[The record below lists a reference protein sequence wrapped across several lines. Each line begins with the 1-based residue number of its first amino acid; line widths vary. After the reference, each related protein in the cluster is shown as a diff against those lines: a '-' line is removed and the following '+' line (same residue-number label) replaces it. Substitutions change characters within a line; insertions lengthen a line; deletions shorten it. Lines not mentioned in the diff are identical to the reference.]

1 MSIACRIGAGLF
13 VLLNLSQVMATEMIY
28 TPINPS
34 FGGNPSNGP
43 NLLAVANAQNDTK
56 APVLTPVQQ
65 FNAALQQSILNH
77 ILSQA
82 VSVMFPSNGGITS
95 SSPPI
100 TTGGF
105 TISFGSIPGDTTG
118 KGVLI
123 TTTDNTTGAVST
135 FTVQS
140 GL

>member
-13 VLLNLSQVMATEMIY
+13 VLLNLSPVLASEMVY
-28 TPINPS
+28 TPMNPS

-43 NLLAVANAQNDTK
+43 NLMAVANAQNSTK
-56 APVLTPVQQ
+56 APALTPVQI
-65 FNAALQQSILNH
+65 FNNALQQAILNH

-82 VSVMFPSNGGITS
+82 VSVMFPSGSGITS
-95 SSPPI
+95 TSPPV

-105 TISFGSIPGDTTG
+105 TISFGAVPGDTTG

-123 TTTDNTTGAVST
+123 TTVDNTTGAVST

-140 GL
+140 GI